1 MWNIK
6 AISQLLCLAVLAGR
20 CLLPVSWAQ
29 ENQMTMDELLAK
41 LDAEPELTVGVE
53 VLPNTNP
60 KIVLNGR
67 KVDALLYNAPYAWK
81 YDETN
86 TQEKIANFHQGGI
99 DLLSLGI
106 ETSCWKPDGSIDEA
120 YIASVLYRAL
130 LLNPDAYLNLAI
142 NLNGAPRW
150 WMDAHPDELMDY
162 ANGGVDPQ
170 AKDPIFNFR
179 APSYASLEWRQDA
192 TDYLRKVVAFVE
204 SIPVGK
210 HVFSYRVDYGIYR
223 EWHYYGM
230 RSGLPGCCTAM
241 RNAFRR
247 HLAEQYLTDETLQAS
262 WGDAS
267 VTLATAEIPSKEARL
282 DSIAGGET
290 LRDPVKN
297 RAVVDFLHTMQF
309 EMRDLVIACD
319 RAVKEAC
326 GYRKLCGNYH
336 GYLFGMEYPV
346 EAWHLENEA
355 VLASGV
361 VDWQVSPNLYSNRE
375 VDDAEFGR
383 SPIESYTLRGKLAI
397 QEHDSRTYLAVE
409 ETYHRHVTTPAQ
421 SVTTLARDFAQTL
434 CRNAGCWYMDFAR
447 DWYNDP
453 EIFAF
458 FRKLEPIRAL
468 ATHNAPVSRVAIVA
482 DLESLYYHKISTR
495 GIDLIFDSNAQELTH
510 TATPFDVLLFSDL
523 ENPAVRD
530 YQVYIFPD
538 LFYVT
543 PAKAAVIERLRAA
556 GKNLVWLYAAGYLSE
571 SGHSVEGIRKLTG
584 FGVRE
589 SAKPHDGVAY
599 LHGATKMAPFSGNAF
614 APSFVIADAT
624 ARPLASRTP
633 DGQDVTF
640 AVRDNGNGREF
651 FSTTGFLSRDAWKE
665 LFAECGVHCY
675 EPSGTT
681 VVWASTSF
689 LSINGKPGKYTVTL
703 PEPRRVTQLLPEQ
716 GVSSEPTTVIE
727 VELTAECGLRLFH
740 LE

>member
-1 MWNIK
+1 
-6 AISQLLCLAVLAGR
+6 
-20 CLLPVSWAQ
+20 
-29 ENQMTMDELLAK
+29 MTMDELLTK
-41 LDAEPELTVGVE
+41 LNVEPELTVGVE

-67 KVDALLYNAPYAWK
+67 KVDALLYNAPYPWK
-81 YDETN
+81 YDEKN

-106 ETSCWKPDGSIDEA
+106 ETSCWRADGSIDEA

-130 LLNPDAYLNLAI
+130 LLNPDAYLNLSI

-179 APSYASLEWRQDA
+179 APSYASLEWRKDA
-192 TDYLRKVVAFVE
+192 TDYLRQVVSFVE
-204 SIPVGK
+204 SIPAGK

-230 RSGLPGCCTAM
+230 RSGMPGCCTAM

-247 HLAEQYLTDETLQAS
+247 HLAEQYHTDAALQAS
-262 WGDAS
+262 WHDPS
-267 VTLATAEIPSKEARL
+267 VTLGTAEIPSKEARL

-297 RAVVDFLHTMQF
+297 RAVVDFLHTMQY

-319 RAVKEAC
+319 CAVKEAC

-409 ETYHRHVTTPAQ
+409 ETYHRHVSTPAQ

-434 CRNAGCWYMDFAR
+434 CRNAGCWDMDFAR

-458 FRKLEPIRAL
+458 FRKLAPISAL
-468 ATHNAPVSRVAIVA
+468 ATHNTSVSEVAIVG
-482 DLESLYYHKISTR
+482 DLESIYYHKISTR
-495 GIDLIFDSNAQELTH
+495 PLDVVFDTNVQELTH
-510 TATPFDVLLFSDL
+510 TATPFDVLLFNDL
-523 ENPAVRD
+523 ANPNVRD
-530 YQVYIFPD
+530 YKVYVFPD
-538 LFYVT
+538 LFYLT
-543 PAKAAVIERLRAA
+543 PEKAAVIEKLRAA
-556 GKNLVWLYAAGYLSE
+556 GKSLVWLYAPGYLNAQGRSAE
-571 SGHSVEGIRKLTG
+571 NIQTLTSFAIQENSTPYIATAFLTSGEQMTPISSVT
-584 FGVRE
+584 
-589 SAKPHDGVAY
+589 
-599 LHGATKMAPFSGNAF
+599 F
-614 APSFVIADAT
+614 APSFHIVDSDVQ
-624 ARPLASRTP
+624 PLATRTA
-633 DGQDVTF
+633 DGGGVTF
-640 AVRDNGNGREF
+640 AMRETANGAKEF
-651 FSTTGFLSRDAWKE
+651 YSTTGFLSRNAWKQ
-665 LFAECGVHCY
+665 LFRECGLHCY
-675 EPSGTT
+675 EASGTT
-681 VVWASTSF
+681 VVWASHSF
-689 LSINGKPGKYTVTL
+689 ISINGKPGKYILAL
-703 PEPRRVTQLLPEQ
+703 PEPRRVTELLPEQ
-716 GVSSEPTTVIE
+716 GASSEPTTAIE
-727 VELTAECGLRLFH
+727 VELTEEIGLRLYH